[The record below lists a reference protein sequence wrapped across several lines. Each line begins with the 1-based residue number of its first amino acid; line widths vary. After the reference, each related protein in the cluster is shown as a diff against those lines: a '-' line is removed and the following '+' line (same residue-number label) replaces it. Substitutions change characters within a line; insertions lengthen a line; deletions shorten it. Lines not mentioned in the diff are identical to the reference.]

1 MSFMD
6 TNTSGGLDPLWS
18 MDDLAAFLG
27 VPVATIYDW
36 RVDGKGPV
44 GIRVG
49 RHVRFTRQD
58 VTAWVDAQRETRP
71 GEQRPGE
78 SAPRR
83 TGGR

>member
-1 MSFMD
+1 MD
-6 TNTSGGLDPLWS
+6 TNTGGLDPLLS

-36 RVDGKGPV
+36 RVAGKGPV

-58 VTAWVDAQRETRP
+58 VAAWVDAQRETRP
-71 GEQRPGE
+71 GGHPAPRPGE
-78 SAPRR
+78 PATRR
-83 TGGR
+83 GGR